1 LADPKKILISEDV
14 TGTAIDRL
22 KGKYQVLYDPD
33 LWKKV
38 SDLEGRISGYEG
50 LIVRNQTKVDA
61 GLLAKAKNLRVVGRA
76 GAGYDNI
83 DIPAATREGIVV
95 AYSPE
100 ENAVSVA
107 EHVFALLLALARKIP
122 GADRSTKGG
131 GWERKKYH
139 GFELLGK
146 TLGILGLG
154 KIGFRVALRAKAFGM
169 RILAYDAYL
178 SSTSLQVT
186 ESGAEMVSFERLLR
200 EADFLTVHLPLTPET
215 RGILNGEALGRMK
228 KTAFLINTSRGEVLA
243 EADLAQVLKS
253 GALAGAALDVREKEP
268 PGESPLHGLEN
279 VILTPHTA
287 GLTYEAQE
295 KVVEA
300 VAEDVD
306 RVLSGR
312 PALRFVNLAMPR
324 SKNELDPDGRRKD
337 G

>member
-1 LADPKKILISEDV
+1 LANPKKILISEDV
-14 TGTAIDRL
+14 TGRGIDRL
-22 KGKYQVLYDPD
+22 EGKYQVHYDPD

-38 SDLEGRISGYEG
+38 LELEGMIPSYDA
-50 LIVRNQTKVDA
+50 LIVRNQTKVNA
-61 GLLAKAKNLRVVGRA
+61 SLLAQAMALRIIGRA

-83 DIPAATREGIVV
+83 DVPAATREGVVV
-95 AYSPE
+95 AFSPE

-107 EHVFALLLALARKIP
+107 EHVFALLLSLARKIP

-146 TLGILGLG
+146 NLGILGLG

-169 RILAYDAYL
+169 RVLAYDAYL
-178 SSTSLQVT
+178 SSTSLHVT
-186 ESGAEMVSFERLLR
+186 ESGATLAPFDRVLG

-215 RGILNGEALGRMK
+215 RGILDREALHKMK
-228 KTAFLINTSRGEVLA
+228 NTAFLINTSRGEVLA
-243 EADLAQVLKS
+243 EGDLFQALKQ
-253 GALAGAALDVREKEP
+253 GEIAGAALDVREKEP

-295 KVVEA
+295 KVVDA

-306 RVLSGR
+306 RVLCGQA
-312 PALRFVNLAMPR
+312 ALRYVNFGLPKKRAG
-324 SKNELDPDGRRKD
+324 DDW
-337 G
+337 